1 MNNKIITHIT
11 LIFLLANCS
20 NQSSDHSYPDSKR
33 DHFTETIH
41 GYEIEDS
48 YRWLEDFT
56 SEESKDW
63 VNRQNQYTQ
72 QFIGQNKYKKSINK
86 NLNKTWETESIS
98 TPFKEKIKLFI
109 ISMMAHG
116 NKASL

>member
-1 MNNKIITHIT
+1 MNNKIITCFA

-20 NQSSDHSYPDSKR
+20 NQSTDLSYPDSKK
-33 DHFTETIH
+33 DNLTETIH

-72 QFIGQNKYKKSINK
+72 Q
-86 NLNKTWETESIS
+86 LKT
-98 TPFKEKIKLFI
+98 
-109 ISMMAHG
+109 
-116 NKASL
+116 